1 MRRSAVLKPLV
12 WLVSTALLAQSW
24 LIPLAKASAS
34 AKLDGIVICTAGGFK
49 VISLPD
55 DLRPPF
61 DPAEE
66 SDEHD
71 QRSLDCTAC
80 LVQAVGQALSDSQR
94 RVTSVVWPDYPF
106 DTVSSILSPPSR
118 WLRAHPTRAPP
129 IA

>member
-61 DPAEE
+61 DPADE
-66 SDEHD
+66 SDQHD

-80 LVQAVGQALSDSQR
+80 LVQGRRSGSKRQPTPRNIRCLARLS
-94 RVTSVVWPDYPF
+94 
-106 DTVSSILSPPSR
+106 L
-118 WLRAHPTRAPP
+118 
-129 IA
+129 